1 MRQSCW
7 DRICHHPI
15 RSTLQ
20 AVLPIAFRCALI
32 GACACIG
39 LSTSAIAPA
48 QNSAPSPA
56 IAAPSFEV
64 AIIKPTDPERTQSS
78 IGFNQGGSFQAR
90 GITLRELIQL
100 AYNLGYFAVDQ
111 RIVGGPKW
119 IGTARF
125 DIDAKPDDKTA
136 SEFTRIPIK
145 KQLPTQQAM
154 VRALLEDRFNL
165 RLHHETRQL
174 PVLILVPAH
183 GGPKLTASS
192 AAEPDDPFGP
202 DGPPGNWKAEGVSM
216 DELASN
222 LSQLS
227 DAGGRIV
234 IDRTGLKGSFDFT
247 LKWTPESPMDA
258 TPATNDNGLKPD
270 LSAPSLLKALE
281 EQLGLKLE
289 ASNESVDVLVI
300 DSAELPSAN

>member
-1 MRQSCW
+1 L
-7 DRICHHPI
+7 P
-15 RSTLQ
+15 
-20 AVLPIAFRCALI
+20 AVHPIAFRCALI
-32 GACACIG
+32 AACVC
-39 LSTSAIAPA
+39 LSTAAIAPA
-48 QNSAPSPA
+48 QSPAPSQA
-56 IAAPSFEV
+56 LAAPSFEV
-64 AIIKPTDPERTQSS
+64 AIIKPTDPERTQSN

-100 AYNLGYFAVDQ
+100 AYDLGYFAVDQ

-125 DIDAKPDDKTA
+125 DLDAKPDDQTA
-136 SEFTRIPIK
+136 SAFAKIPIK
-145 KQLPTQQAM
+145 KQLPTEQAM
-154 VRALLEDRFNL
+154 IRALLSNRFNL

-183 GGPKLTASS
+183 GGPKLTALANADS
-192 AAEPDDPFGP
+192 DDPFGP
-202 DGPPGNWKAEGVSM
+202 DGPPGNWKANGVSM

-234 IDRTGLKGSFDFT
+234 IDRTGLKGRFDFT
-247 LKWTPESPMDA
+247 LKWTPDTTMDA
-258 TPATNDNGLKPD
+258 TPATNDNGLKED
-270 LSAPSLLKALE
+270 LSSPSLLKALE

-289 ASNESVDVLVI
+289 ASKEPVDVIVI
-300 DSAELPSAN
+300 DSAEFPTAN

>member
-1 MRQSCW
+1 MPA
-7 DRICHHPI
+7 IGLTAI
-15 RSTLQ
+15 
-20 AVLPIAFRCALI
+20 RCALLA
-32 GACACIG
+32 ACACAG
-39 LSTSAIAPA
+39 VSSPLIAPA

-56 IAAPSFEV
+56 LGAPAYEV
-64 AIIKPTDPERTQSS
+64 ATIKSTDLERTQSS

-100 AYNLGYFAVDQ
+100 AYDLGYFAVDQ

-119 IGTARF
+119 IGSAKF
-125 DIDAKPDDKTA
+125 DLDAKCDDQTA
-136 SEFTRIPIK
+136 SAFAKIPIK
-145 KQLPTQQAM
+145 KQLPAEQAM
-154 VRALLEDRFNL
+154 IRRLLADRFNL
-165 RLHHETRQL
+165 RLHHESRVL
-174 PVLILVPAH
+174 PVLILVAAH
-183 GGPKLTASS
+183 GGPKLTAVANADS
-192 AAEPDDPFGP
+192 DDPFGP

-234 IDRTGLKGSFDFT
+234 IDRTGLKGKFDFT

-258 TPATNDNGLKPD
+258 TPATNDNGLKLDP
-270 LSAPSLLKALE
+270 SAPSLLKALE

-289 ASNESVDVLVI
+289 ASKEPVDVLVI